1 MPNKLNTIVYF
12 FTVLKNNRKKLHR
25 GHLLKELVEANGI
38 AISKL
43 AQRVGISRSSY
54 YNHAEDPELSIDLM
68 VKYAKVLNVNLSD
81 YLTELGELNATES
94 IPNYLLEANPKN
106 LQEANAIIQTLQNKY
121 ITLLEKYHILH
132 RQLKK

>member
-1 MPNKLNTIVYF
+1 
-12 FTVLKNNRKKLHR
+12 LKNNRKKQHR
-25 GHLLKELVEANGI
+25 GQLLKELVKANGI

-81 YLTELGELNATES
+81 YITELGELNATES
-94 IPNYLLEANPKN
+94 IPNYLIEASPKN
-106 LQEANAIIQTLQNKY
+106 LQEANAIFKLLHKKY
-121 ITLLEKYHILH
+121 CALF
-132 RQLKK
+132 